1 MVSAGATAVRDEEQS
16 PVVAARV
23 AGHRDRGTS
32 VPADASAVVLNVAG
46 TEATRAG
53 YVTVW
58 PCGQPRPTTSNLN
71 LTDGGTDANLV
82 VTEVGANGTVCLYTE
97 HGTHLIA
104 DINGYFPATTG

>member
-1 MVSAGATAVRDEEQS
+1 M
-16 PVVAARV
+16 
-23 AGHRDRGTS
+23 
-32 VPADASAVVLNVAG
+32 PADASAVVLNVAG

-71 LTDGGTDANLV
+71 LTDGGTDANLLI
-82 VTEVGANGTVCLYTE
+82 TEVGTDGTVCLYTE
-97 HGTHLIA
+97 QGTHLIA